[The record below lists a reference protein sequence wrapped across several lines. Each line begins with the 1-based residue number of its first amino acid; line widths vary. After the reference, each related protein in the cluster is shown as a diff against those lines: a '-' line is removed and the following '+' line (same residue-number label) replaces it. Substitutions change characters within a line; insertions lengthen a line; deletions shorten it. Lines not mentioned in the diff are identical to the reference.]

1 MTDITP
7 SMRSVDPAQRE
18 DFLYTQ
24 LLKSRIVWLG

>member
-1 MTDITP
+1 MMTDITP

-24 LLKSRIVWLG
+24 LLK